1 MSDHVYKIIRLSGS
15 SAVGYDDAIRSAI
28 ERAGK
33 TLHNL
38 RWFEVKELRGEIKDG
53 SVAHFQ
59 VVLEVGFTLDDATA
73 GD

>member
-1 MSDHVYKIIRLSGS
+1 MSEHVYKIIRLSGS
-15 SAVGYDDAIRSAI
+15 STLGYDDAVRTAV

-38 RWFEVKELRGEIKDG
+38 RWFEVKEMRGEIKDG
-53 SVAHFQ
+53 VVGRFQ